1 MVKGRTTRMVQEAKR
16 LADQGKT
23 VFILAASHTHAHVLR
38 TWITDS
44 RIAVDTVGCGD
55 FDWHTMTLRGM
66 SPDCVVLVDHFAIE
80 LYWNK
85 LLTEYHRYD
94 TTTDS

>member
-55 FDWHTMTLRGM
+55 FDWHTMTLRGCLQTVLSWLTT
-66 SPDCVVLVDHFAIE
+66 SPSN
-80 LYWNK
+80 YTGTN
-85 LLTEYHRYD
+85 Y
-94 TTTDS
+94 